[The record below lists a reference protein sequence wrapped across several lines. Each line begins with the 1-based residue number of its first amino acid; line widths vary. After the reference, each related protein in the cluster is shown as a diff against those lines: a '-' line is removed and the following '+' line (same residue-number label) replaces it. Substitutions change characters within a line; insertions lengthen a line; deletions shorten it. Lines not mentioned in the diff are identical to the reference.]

1 MAKSRV
7 CTELVFFVSFV
18 LFFNCLDLK
27 LQNNHLVVTDNGS
40 ASCDKEMNQ

>member
-7 CTELVFFVSFV
+7 CAEQARLV
-18 LFFNCLDLK
+18 LFFDCLDLK